1 MLWLSIATTILG
13 IALIVHVRKEKRMC
27 KRSTDLIQVQEH
39 EIKRMK
45 EDLRTIKTRCEEV
58 SEENK
63 SLREVVVTGKH
74 VATRDEGF
82 IYGGYLR
89 THFGNGAEIN
99 DKFLEYV
106 GDIALKTIASEL
118 PEEIRTQEVIKEV
131 LRRGGEKIK
140 TKKIAL

>member
-13 IALIVHVRKEKRMC
+13 IAFILHARKVKKMC
-27 KRSTDLIQVQEH
+27 NHFTNFIMAQKP
-39 EIKRMK
+39 EIKKMK
-45 EDLRTIKTRCEEV
+45 EDLRVLKIRCIEI
-58 SEENK
+58 SKENQA
-63 SLREVVVTGKH
+63 LREDVATGKH

-82 IYGGYLR
+82 VYGGHLR
-89 THFGNGAEIN
+89 TRFESGAEIN

-106 GDIALKTIASEL
+106 ADIALKTIASEL